1 MTSLLALSLAYAGLG
16 SICFAMPRHQRQVSG
31 DNMRALPRFGLRV
44 AGWLLLGL
52 SFYACVLAWGV
63 AIGSVAWFGML
74 TVSGLILA
82 FLLPYAARTAAILT
96 VIPLLLSGIAVALL
110 QI

>member
-16 SICFAMPRHQRQVSG
+16 SICFAMRKHHRQVFSG
-31 DNMRALPRFGLRV
+31 NMRALPRFGLRV

-52 SFYACVLAWGV
+52 SIYASVLAWGV